1 MIYEKNKKEE
11 FRMKTTKLKENIYWI
26 GVNNPELRVFDI
38 IMETKKGTTYNSYL
52 IDDEKVAIIDCV
64 KDGYFEEFLGKIKGV
79 IGERKVD
86 YIVIQHTE
94 LDHSGSLAKFLE
106 VYPEAIVLASNAA
119 INYLKEITNEEFN
132 GKVASGQVCLGKNT
146 LQFIS
151 APNLH
156 WPDTIF
162 TYVKEEKILFTC
174 DVMGCHYSPT
184 NCITDSCSG
193 DYFDEMKYYFDVIMG
208 PFKKFVN
215 MGLDK
220 IKDLEID
227 MVAPSHGPV
236 HVDDVKIYLDLY
248 REWAK
253 IEEIKEKNIQI
264 FYVSAYGNTE
274 IIGKYLAEKIN
285 EKGIKAEAHEIT
297 SMELSDIVGLIEKA
311 SGIMIGSPTINQD
324 AVKPAWDVLS
334 LVCAITNRGKTAAAF
349 GSYGWSGEGVP
360 MLTQRL
366 KSLKFKVVE
375 EGLRFKFVPDIKE
388 FEMADKFVE
397 EYLQILS

>member
-1 MIYEKNKKEE
+1 
-11 FRMKTTKLKENIYWI
+11 MKTTKLKDNIYWI

-52 IDDEKVAIIDCV
+52 IDDEKIAIIDCV

-86 YIVIQHTE
+86 YIVVQHTE
-94 LDHSGSLAKFLE
+94 LDHSGSLSKFLE
-106 VYPEAIVLASNAA
+106 VYPEAVVVASKAA
-119 INYLKEITNEEFN
+119 ISYLKEITNKEFN
-132 GKVASGQVCLGKNT
+132 SKPAIEEICLGKNT

-162 TYVKEEKILFTC
+162 TYIKEEKILFTC

-184 NCITDSCSG
+184 NCITDACSG

-220 IKDLEID
+220 IKDLELD
-227 MVAPSHGPV
+227 MIAPSHGPI
-236 HVDDVKIYLDLY
+236 HIDDIKMYLDLY

-253 IEEIKEKNIQI
+253 IYEIKEKNVQI

-274 IIGKYLAEKIN
+274 IVGKYLAKKIN
-285 EKGIKAEAHEIT
+285 ENGIKAEAHEIT
-297 SMELSDIVGLIEKA
+297 SMNLSDIVELIEKA

-334 LVCAITNRGKTAAAF
+334 LVCAITNRGKAAAAF
-349 GSYGWSGEGVP
+349 GSYGWSGEGIP

-366 KSLKFKVVE
+366 KSLKFNVVE
-375 EGLRFKFVPDIKE
+375 EGLKFKFVPSTKE
-388 FEMADKFVE
+388 YEMADNFVE
-397 EYLQILS
+397 AYLEILK

>member
-1 MIYEKNKKEE
+1 
-11 FRMKTTKLKENIYWI
+11 MKTTKLKDNIYWI
-26 GVNNPELRVFDI
+26 GVNDPELRVFDI

-52 IDDEKVAIIDCV
+52 IDDEKVAIIDSV

-86 YIVIQHTE
+86 YIVVQHTE
-94 LDHSGSLAKFLE
+94 LDHSGSLRKLLE
-106 VYPEAIVLASNAA
+106 VYPEAVILASKPALSYLSEI
-119 INYLKEITNEEFN
+119 INKDFNSQPAVGEI
-132 GKVASGQVCLGKNT
+132 SLGKNT
-146 LQFIS
+146 LQFTS

-174 DVMGCHYSPT
+174 DVMGCHYSPV

-193 DYFDEMKYYFDVIMG
+193 DYFEEMKYYFEVIMG

-215 MGLDK
+215 MALDK
-220 IKDLEID
+220 IEGLELD
-227 MVAPSHGPV
+227 MVAPSHGPI
-236 HVDDVKIYLDLY
+236 HVDDIKMYVDLY
-248 REWAK
+248 RQWAK
-253 IEEIKEKNIQI
+253 VHEIEEKNIQI

-274 IIGKYLAEKIN
+274 AMGKYFAEKIN

-297 SMELSDIVGLIEKA
+297 SMSLSDIVALIEKA

-334 LVCAITNRGKTAAAF
+334 LVCPITNRGKAAAAF
-349 GSYGWSGEGVP
+349 GSYGWSGEGTA
-360 MLTQRL
+360 MLTERL
-366 KSLKFKVVE
+366 KSLKFKVLP
-375 EGLRFKFVPDIKE
+375 EGLRFKFVPDNKE
-388 FEMADKFVE
+388 YEEADKFVE
-397 EYLQILS
+397 EYLQLFN

>member
-1 MIYEKNKKEE
+1 ME
-11 FRMKTTKLKENIYWI
+11 TTKLKNNIYWV
-26 GVNNPELRVFDI
+26 GVNDPKLEVFDI

-64 KDGYFEEFLGKIKGV
+64 KNGFFEEFLGKIKGV

-86 YIVIQHTE
+86 YIIVQHTE
-94 LDHSGSLAKFLE
+94 LDHSGSLGKFLE
-106 VYPEAIVLASNAA
+106 VYPEAVVLASKPA
-119 INYLKEITNEEFN
+119 ITYLKEITNKEFN
-132 GKVASGQVCLGKNT
+132 SEPAVGEICLGKNT

-156 WPDTIF
+156 WPDTMF

-174 DVMGCHYSPT
+174 DVMGCHYSPV
-184 NCITDSCSG
+184 NCITDDCSG

-208 PFKKFVN
+208 PFKKFVTK
-215 MGLDK
+215 GLDK
-220 IKDLEID
+220 IKDLELDI
-227 MVAPSHGPV
+227 VAPSHGPV
-236 HVDDVKIYLDLY
+236 HTNDIQMYVNFY
-248 REWAK
+248 RKWAE
-253 IEEIKEKNIQI
+253 IEDIKEKNVQI
-264 FYVSAYGNTE
+264 FYISAYHNTE
-274 IIGKYLAEKIN
+274 AMAKYIANKIN
-285 EKGIKAEAHEIT
+285 EKGIKAEVHEIT
-297 SMELSDIVGLIEKA
+297 SMNLSDIVSLIEKA

-334 LVCAITNRGKTAAAF
+334 LVCPITNRGKVAAAF

-375 EGLRFKFVPDIKE
+375 EGLKFKFVPDSKE
-388 FEMADKFVE
+388 FEQADKFVE
-397 EYLQILS
+397 EYLQLLN

>member
-1 MIYEKNKKEE
+1 
-11 FRMKTTKLKENIYWI
+11 MKTTKLKDNIYWI

-52 IDDEKVAIIDCV
+52 IDDEKVAIVDCV
-64 KDGYFEEFLGKIKGV
+64 KNGYFEEFLGKIKGV

-86 YIVIQHTE
+86 YIIVQHTE

-106 VYPEAIVLASNAA
+106 VYPDVVVIASRAA
-119 INYLKEITNEEFN
+119 IIYLKEITNKEFKSETAA
-132 GKVASGQVCLGKNT
+132 GELSLGKNT

-156 WPDTIF
+156 WPDTMF

-174 DVMGCHYSPT
+174 DVMGCHYSPA
-184 NCITDSCSG
+184 NCITDSCAG
-193 DYFDEMKYYFDVIMG
+193 DYFEEMKYYFDVIMG
-208 PFKKFVN
+208 PFKKFVIK
-215 MGLDK
+215 GLDK
-220 IKDLEID
+220 IKDLELD

-236 HVDDVKIYLDLY
+236 HIDDVQMYVNLY
-248 REWAK
+248 RKWAK
-253 IEEIKEKNIQI
+253 VEEIKEKNIQI
-264 FYVSAYGNTE
+264 FYISAYRNTE
-274 IIGKYLAEKIN
+274 AMGKYLADKVN
-285 EKGIKAEAHEIT
+285 AAGIKAEVHEIT
-297 SMELSDIVGLIEKA
+297 SMKIDDIISLVEKA

-324 AVKPAWDVLS
+324 AVKPAWDILS
-334 LVCAITNRGKTAAAF
+334 LVSPITNRGKVAAAF

-375 EGLRFKFVPDIKE
+375 EGLKFKFVPDVKE
-388 FEMADKFVE
+388 YEQADRFVE
-397 EYLQILS
+397 EYLKLLN

>member
-1 MIYEKNKKEE
+1 ME
-11 FRMKTTKLKENIYWI
+11 TTKLKDNIYWV
-26 GVNNPELRVFDI
+26 GVNDSKLRVFDI

-52 IDDEKVAIIDCV
+52 IDDEKIAIIDSV
-64 KDGYFEEFLGKIKGV
+64 KNGFFEESLGKIKGV
-79 IGERKVD
+79 IGEKKVD
-86 YIVIQHTE
+86 YIIVQHTE
-94 LDHSGSLAKFLE
+94 LDHSGSIGKFLE
-106 VYPEAIVLASNAA
+106 VYPEAVVIASKAA
-119 INYLKEITNEEFN
+119 INYLKEIINRDFN
-132 GKVASGQVCLGKNT
+132 SMPAVGEICLGKNT

-156 WPDTIF
+156 WPDTMF

-174 DVMGCHYSPT
+174 DVMGCHYSPV
-184 NCITDSCSG
+184 NCITNACSG

-208 PFKKFVN
+208 PFKKFVT

-220 IKDLEID
+220 IKDLELDI
-227 MVAPSHGPV
+227 VAPSHGPI
-236 HVDDVKIYLDLY
+236 HIDDVQMYIYLY
-248 REWAK
+248 RQWAK

-264 FYVSAYGNTE
+264 FYISAYGNTE
-274 IIGKYLAEKIN
+274 AMAKYLAGKIN
-285 EKGIKAEAHEIT
+285 KRGIKAEAHEIT
-297 SMELSDIVGLIEKA
+297 SMDLNDIVALIEKA

-334 LVCAITNRGKTAAAF
+334 LVCAITNRGKAAGAF

-375 EGLRFKFVPDIKE
+375 EGFRFKFVPNTKE
-388 FEMADKFVE
+388 YEKADKFME
-397 EYLQILS
+397 DYLQLL